1 MWIYG
6 ILAGIVM
13 TAMASCGDE
22 AVEVNNQDTPTT
34 QEPADV
40 SEPPVIATP
49 EIPTE
54 AEPELIYS
62 TGLFSDEEEAVIL
75 DNMLVMHQN
84 LELADYIGEGIS
96 MVSSPE
102 WFDSMA
108 VRLYEGARSYVLQ
121 KGDEILLTVQV
132 GYDTSGKP
140 YTSVFLLRSDHE
152 ATVLRQEDN
161 VTLLLQTKITEKGLY
176 EGAFERW
183 LIDSESGTV
192 RLEEGTYASGIIV
205 GEYSV
210 SVCSATPGAAFDLW
224 THRADF
230 AYETTTVEY
239 GQDGEPVAT
248 PTPEPTPTPTK
259 KPATPKPATPAPTQ
273 EPTPA
278 PTQAPA
284 PPSTPAPTP
293 APTPEPTPAP
303 TPEPTPKPT
312 PAPTPEP
319 TPGDVDVG
327 WSDDMM

>member
-1 MWIYG
+1 MTKRRMWLYG
-6 ILAGIVM
+6 VLAGIVM
-13 TAMASCGDE
+13 TVMASCGDE
-22 AVEVNNQDTPTT
+22 AVEVNNQDTPST

-40 SEPPVIATP
+40 SEPPVTSAP
-49 EIPTE
+49 EIPAETE
-54 AEPELIYS
+54 PQLIYS

-75 DNMLVMHQN
+75 FNMLVMHQN
-84 LELADYIGEGIS
+84 LELDDYIGEGIS

-108 VRLYEGARSYVLQ
+108 IRLYEGARSYVLQ

-140 YTSVFLLRSDHE
+140 YTSMFLPGSDHE
-152 ATVLRQEDN
+152 ATILRQEEN

-176 EGAFERW
+176 EGAFKRW

-273 EPTPA
+273 EPTPPPAA
-278 PTQAPA
+278 PSNPDPA
-284 PPSTPAPTP
+284 PEPVPEPAPE
-293 APTPEPTPAP
+293 PTPEPTQPP
-303 TPEPTPKPT
+303 VQE
-312 PAPTPEP
+312 
-319 TPGDVDVG
+319 PGDVDVG
-327 WSDDMM
+327 WSDDLM